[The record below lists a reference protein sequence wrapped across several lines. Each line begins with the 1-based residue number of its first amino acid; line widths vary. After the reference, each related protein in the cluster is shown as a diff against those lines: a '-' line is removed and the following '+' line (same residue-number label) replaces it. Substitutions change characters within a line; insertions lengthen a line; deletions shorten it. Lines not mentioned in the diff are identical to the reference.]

1 MYAPLDFVKRILRD
15 DFLTYPQ
22 DMGLYYD
29 FAEAEI
35 NSRLLGTYTI
45 PFTANPPYTDVP
57 MLIQW
62 ITAYLVGY
70 KIYDEMTAL
79 ENLENHRGHQWW
91 AMAQLWLSGLVEGT
105 HLLHLADGTVVVS
118 LGSTTSPRFYPN
130 GVRDKA
136 PSADNLPLFTR
147 SQVGEW

>member
-1 MYAPLDFVKRILRD
+1 MYTTLDFVKKVLRD

-22 DMGLYYD
+22 EMAPYYD

-35 NSRLLGTYTI
+35 NARLLGTYDI
-45 PFTANPPYTDVP
+45 PFDNIALYPDVP
-57 MLIQW
+57 VLIQW
-62 ITAYLVGY
+62 IAAYLIGY
-70 KIYDEMTAL
+70 KLYDEHTAL

-91 AMAQLWLSGLVEGT
+91 AMAQLWLTGLVEGT
-105 HLLHLADGTVVVS
+105 HLLHLADGTVVVT

-130 GVRDKA
+130 GVREKA
-136 PSADNLPLFTR
+136 PSTDNLPFFKR